1 MRWILLLVTLNMAA
15 QGCRMQTKNARDP
28 IRPSTAD
35 VAIIPS
41 APDSSTST
49 LPPESDDSMP
59 LPTPT
64 PKVLETPQGC
74 SGESSMESK
83 DLLLFSGE
91 SLSAPTVNT
100 LQFKNGW
107 MGDEAWDNGRLQFN
121 ATKATITFG
130 NEAIYHG
137 FKITPPLANGQRSA
151 FTLIGADVYVETV
164 RATPNAPL
172 PTFGLRVIQPGERE
186 DQGGAPT
193 TTWMMDKPTG
203 GSRFLSI
210 PSGCTLIQ
218 MYMPANFLEQKLVG
232 NRLIWEMQ
240 SNWNQTDTLHI
251 HRIVLKGFQNSP

>member
-1 MRWILLLVTLNMAA
+1 MRWTLCLITLSLGAP
-15 QGCRMQTKNARDP
+15 GCRIQTKNARDP

-35 VAIIPS
+35 VAITPS
-41 APDSSTST
+41 APVSRTTT
-49 LPPESDDSMP
+49 LPPETEDSTP
-59 LPTPT
+59 VPTPK

-74 SGESSMESK
+74 SGESSVESG

-107 MGDEAWDNGRLQFN
+107 MGDEAWDNGRLQFD
-121 ATKATITFG
+121 AAKTTITFG

-137 FKITPPLANGQRSA
+137 FKISPPLANGQRSK
-151 FTLIGADVYVETV
+151 FTLLGADVYVETV
-164 RATPNAPL
+164 RANPNAPA
-172 PTFGLRVIQPGERE
+172 PTFGLRVIQPNEPE
-186 DQGGAPT
+186 DNGGAPT

-210 PSGCTLIQ
+210 PNGCTLIR
-218 MYMPANFLEQKLVG
+218 MSMPANFLEQKLVG

-240 SNWNQTDTLHI
+240 SNWNSTDTLHI